1 VEIGFDYMVNDF
13 LESVWVVKDQATGV
27 VHAVFKQMEDFGEGC
42 NTVRIYDDYKGGLV
56 LEDDY

>member
-1 VEIGFDYMVNDF
+1 MRQDF

-27 VHAVFKQMEDFGEGC
+27 VHAVFKQMEDFGKGC